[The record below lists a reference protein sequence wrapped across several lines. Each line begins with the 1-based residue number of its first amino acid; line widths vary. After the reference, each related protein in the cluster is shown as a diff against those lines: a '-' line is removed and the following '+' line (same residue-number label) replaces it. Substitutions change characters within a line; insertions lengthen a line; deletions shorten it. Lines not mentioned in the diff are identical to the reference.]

1 MKTLINRLLRRAP
14 DQAATLPLDPVDAA
28 QRIALDKRRLERELR
43 AAGHS
48 KREATR
54 IASARYRNNAD
65 SAPPCAGVRS
75 DDDA

>member
-1 MKTLINRLLRRAP
+1 MKTLITRLLRRAP
-14 DQAATLPLDPVDAA
+14 DQAATPPITDAA
-28 QRIALDKRRLERELR
+28 QHVAHAKRRLERELR
-43 AAGHS
+43 AAGYS